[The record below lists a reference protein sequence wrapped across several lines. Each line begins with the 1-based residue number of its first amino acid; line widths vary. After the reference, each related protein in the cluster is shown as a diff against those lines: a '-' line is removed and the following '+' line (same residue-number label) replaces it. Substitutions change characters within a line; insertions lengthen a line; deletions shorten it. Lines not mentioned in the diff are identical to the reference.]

1 MGKLLDKSYSRK
13 MNEILRRKD
22 EDKNYR
28 AILNLS
34 TDTTL
39 VWFLKEKYPKV
50 WEEYLKYKQ
59 SNVGATLEEVLEG
72 IKNG

>member
-1 MGKLLDKSYSRK
+1 

-39 VWFLKEKYPKV
+39 VWFLQENYPKV
-50 WEEYLKYKQ
+50 WETYLKYKQ
-59 SNVGATLEEVLEG
+59 DNVGVTLNEVLEG
-72 IKNG
+72 MKNG